1 MKKKIDNTSK
11 KAQQPQKVDK
21 AQSADSASSTQVDK
35 AIKDDKK
42 APQPQKAEKAQS
54 AASASSTQ
62 VDKAIKDDKKAPQ
75 PQKVDKTQSAAS
87 ASSTQVDKAI
97 KDDKKAPQPQ
107 KVDKT
112 QSAVSASSTQVDK
125 AIKDDKS
132 AEKTQQTKATTPTKI
147 SSEISTAKRDSI
159 DVKGKSEPTQ
169 NGTKAS
175 DKSVPLQSRAKQD
188 ALDITDKSEPKQSD
202 VINMTK
208 KSPPDVQ
215 QKKTLDL
222 ATDNQPTVASNTPAK
237 AALLIAIIALG
248 LSGFQYY
255 QSQLGESTDQ
265 KLASLKQE
273 LTAGITQ
280 ATATA
285 NAVKTESASV
295 LAKAGASLAEINA
308 NLERVKVAD
317 AQKTADIA
325 ALQNRLTKSIQ
336 QIETARSKQN
346 SRKDWLLAEVE
357 YLLRL
362 ANQRVLME
370 KTPIGALALLES
382 ADKILQQTDDVSIFE
397 VRRALAADM
406 AALSGV
412 ANVDQEGLYLKID
425 ALSAQINQLKLVP
438 LTDKKQLPKIID
450 QVASTAVSDAQAK
463 GSTFASTWNKAV
475 SKLEKLVV
483 ISHRNR
489 PINPL
494 LSPAQQAGLL
504 QNLHILFEQAQL
516 SLLQGKQATYT
527 RSIEKAEQIVAS
539 HFQLKDNAAQALLI
553 GLKALKG
560 ERISVEIPSISS
572 SLNTLKAYLKQG
584 AELKSGE
591 EE

>member
-42 APQPQKAEKAQS
+42 APQPQKAEKA
-54 AASASSTQ
+54 
-62 VDKAIKDDKKAPQ
+62 
-75 PQKVDKTQSAAS
+75 QSAAS

-450 QVASTAVSDAQAK
+450 QVASTAVSDAQAQD
-463 GSTFASTWNKAV
+463 STFASTWNKAV

>member
-450 QVASTAVSDAQAK
+450 QVASTAVSDAQAQD
-463 GSTFASTWNKAV
+463 STFASTWNKAV

>member
-1 MKKKIDNTSK
+1 MKKKIDSTSK
-11 KAQQPQKVDK
+11 KAQQPQKVD
-21 AQSADSASSTQVDK
+21 
-35 AIKDDKK
+35 
-42 APQPQKAEKAQS
+42 KAQS

-75 PQKVDKTQSAAS
+75 PQKADSAQSAAS

-97 KDDKKAPQPQ
+97 RDDKKATQPQ
-107 KVDKT
+107 KVDT
-112 QSAVSASSTQVDK
+112 AQSAAAASSTQVDK
-125 AIKDDKS
+125 AIRDDKKATQPQKVDTAQS
-132 AEKTQQTKATTPTKI
+132 AASASSTQVDKVIIDDKKAEKTQQTKATTPTKI
-147 SSEISTAKRDSI
+147 SSEISTAKRGSI
-159 DVKGKSEPTQ
+159 DVKSKSEPTQ
-169 NGTKAS
+169 NSTKAS
-175 DKSVPLQSRAKQD
+175 DKPVPLQSAAKQD

-215 QKKTLDL
+215 QKKNLGL
-222 ATDNQPTVASNTPAK
+222 ATDNPTVASNTPAK

-308 NLERVKVAD
+308 NLERVKAAD

-336 QIETARSKQN
+336 QVETARSKQN

-450 QVASTAVSDAQAK
+450 QVASTAVSDAQAQD
-463 GSTFASTWNKAV
+463 STFASTWNKAV

-494 LSPAQQAGLL
+494 LSPTQQAGLL

-560 ERISVEIPSISS
+560 ERINVEIPSISG

-584 AELKSGE
+584 AELKSGAQD
-591 EE
+591 

>member
-1 MKKKIDNTSK
+1 MKKKIDSTSK
-11 KAQQPQKVDK
+11 KAQQPQKVD
-21 AQSADSASSTQVDK
+21 
-35 AIKDDKK
+35 
-42 APQPQKAEKAQS
+42 KAQS

-75 PQKVDKTQSAAS
+75 PQKADSAQSAAS
-87 ASSTQVDKAI
+87 ASSTQVDKVI
-97 KDDKKAPQPQ
+97 IDDKK
-107 KVDKT
+107 
-112 QSAVSASSTQVDK
+112 
-125 AIKDDKS
+125 

-147 SSEISTAKRDSI
+147 SSEISTAKRGSI
-159 DVKGKSEPTQ
+159 DVKSKSEPTQ
-169 NGTKAS
+169 NSTKAS
-175 DKSVPLQSRAKQD
+175 DKPVPLQSAAKQD

-215 QKKTLDL
+215 QKKNLGL
-222 ATDNQPTVASNTPAK
+222 ATDNPTVASNTPAK

-308 NLERVKVAD
+308 NLERVKAAD

-336 QIETARSKQN
+336 QVETARSKQN

-450 QVASTAVSDAQAK
+450 QVASTAVSDAQAQD
-463 GSTFASTWNKAV
+463 STFASTWNKAV

-560 ERISVEIPSISS
+560 ERINVEIPSISG

-584 AELKSGE
+584 AELKSGAQD
-591 EE
+591 

>member
-1 MKKKIDNTSK
+1 MKKKIDSTSK
-11 KAQQPQKVDK
+11 KAQQPQKVD
-21 AQSADSASSTQVDK
+21 
-35 AIKDDKK
+35 
-42 APQPQKAEKAQS
+42 KAQS

-75 PQKVDKTQSAAS
+75 PQKADSAQSAAS

-97 KDDKKAPQPQ
+97 RDDKKATQPQ
-107 KVDKT
+107 KVDT
-112 QSAVSASSTQVDK
+112 AQSAAAASSTQVDK
-125 AIKDDKS
+125 AIRDDKKATQPQKVDTAQS
-132 AEKTQQTKATTPTKI
+132 AAAASSTQVDKAIRDDKKAEKTQQTKATTPTKI
-147 SSEISTAKRDSI
+147 SSEISTAKRGSI
-159 DVKGKSEPTQ
+159 DVKSKSEPTQ
-169 NGTKAS
+169 NSTKAS
-175 DKSVPLQSRAKQD
+175 DKPVPLQSAAKQD

-215 QKKTLDL
+215 QKKNLGL
-222 ATDNQPTVASNTPAK
+222 ATDNPTVASNTPAK

-308 NLERVKVAD
+308 NLERVKAAD

-336 QIETARSKQN
+336 QVETARSKQN

-450 QVASTAVSDAQAK
+450 QVASTAVSDAQAQD
-463 GSTFASTWNKAV
+463 STFASTWNKAV

-560 ERISVEIPSISS
+560 ERINVEIPSISG

-584 AELKSGE
+584 AELKSGAQD
-591 EE
+591 

>member
-382 ADKILQQTDDVSIFE
+382 ADKILRQTDDVSIFE

>member
-1 MKKKIDNTSK
+1 MKKKIDSTSK
-11 KAQQPQKVDK
+11 KAQQPQKVD
-21 AQSADSASSTQVDK
+21 
-35 AIKDDKK
+35 
-42 APQPQKAEKAQS
+42 KAQS

-75 PQKVDKTQSAAS
+75 PQKADSAQSAAS

-97 KDDKKAPQPQ
+97 RDDKKATQPQ
-107 KVDKT
+107 KVDT
-112 QSAVSASSTQVDK
+112 AQSAASASSTQVDK
-125 AIKDDKS
+125 VIIDDKK

-147 SSEISTAKRDSI
+147 SSEISTAKRGSI
-159 DVKGKSEPTQ
+159 DVKSKSEPTQ
-169 NGTKAS
+169 NSTKAS
-175 DKSVPLQSRAKQD
+175 DKPVPLQSAAKQD

-215 QKKTLDL
+215 QKKNLGL
-222 ATDNQPTVASNTPAK
+222 ATDNPTVASNTPAK

-308 NLERVKVAD
+308 NLERVKAAD

-336 QIETARSKQN
+336 QVETARSKQN

-450 QVASTAVSDAQAK
+450 QVASTAVSDAQAQD
-463 GSTFASTWNKAV
+463 STFASTWNKAV

-560 ERISVEIPSISS
+560 ERINVEIPSISG

-584 AELKSGE
+584 AELKSGAQD
-591 EE
+591 